1 MSLKTVLIVAGLVAL
16 MALGAAS
23 VGLDFLVKHG
33 IETVGPHITGTK
45 VEVDDVNLSIFN
57 GRGSIR
63 GVVIGN
69 PRGFES
75 KYAFK
80 LHQVRIQLVPRSL
93 FGDKIVIREIDVDSP
108 DIHYEKKD
116 DTSNLERLVKNIQ
129 ANVGGGTGGDTD
141 LGDLA
146 DQLTGS
152 RKLQIDHFVLKNAKV
167 RFHDQS
173 LDGQGGLGIPP
184 LSLELHGL
192 GTRPGG
198 ATVSEVSA
206 KVMKKVSTRA
216 GLAVTAH
223 LLSLGISQE
232 GRRGRRRASES
243 PEVAD
248 GDQEPDEE

>member
-1 MSLKTVLIVAGLVAL
+1 
-16 MALGAAS
+16 MALGAGS
-23 VGLDFLVKHG
+23 VGLDFLVRHG
-33 IETVGPHITGTK
+33 IETVGPHVTGTK
-45 VEVDDVNLSIFN
+45 VEVDDVDLSIFN
-57 GRGSIR
+57 GRGSIS

-80 LHQVRIQLVPRSL
+80 LHQVRIHLVPRSL
-93 FGDKIVIREIDVDSP
+93 FGEKIVIREIYVDSP
-108 DIHYEKKD
+108 DVNYEKKE
-116 DTSNLERLVKNIQ
+116 DTINLERLVKNIQ
-129 ANVGGGTGGDTD
+129 ANVGSGTGGDTD

-173 LDGQGGLGIPP
+173 LKGQRLGIPP

-206 KVMKKVSTRA
+206 KAMKKVSARVA
-216 GLAVTAH
+216 LAVTAQM
-223 LLSLGISQE
+223 LSLGMSQE
-232 GRRGRRRASES
+232 DRRGRRRASES
-243 PEVAD
+243 PEGAD
-248 GDQEPDEE
+248 GDQAPDDE